1 MVINM
6 QIRVIFTDQSA
17 GRVDDRLIDYL
28 LGSGKIAAYYVNKWI
43 SVRSN
48 NDGAPKEAD
57 HG

>member
-1 MVINM
+1 MVKNM

-28 LGSGKIAAYYVNKWI
+28 LESGKIAAYYVNKWI
-43 SVRSN
+43 SVRA
-48 NDGAPKEAD
+48 DQGAPEEAD